1 MHSFHIHIK
10 KACSGV
16 YTLNFLN
23 LKLTLRITPLL
34 FQQVLFALQFL
45 LQELTADD
53 RIFHIAT
60 DVMVK
65 ILSLGKVSRDSEC
78 IFVVVVIVIFVVLFL
93 PWIYSGAPW
102 VTKSTHPK
110 KFVTVICHSMFHFD
124 SSFITV
130 PALLFHHHCS
140 TITAPPHCSAITVSL
155 HCSTLTV
162 LPLPFHHY
170 RSITTVPL

>member
-110 KFVTVICHSMFHFD
+110 KLSLSFVTQ
-124 SSFITV
+124 
-130 PALLFHHHCS
+130 
-140 TITAPPHCSAITVSL
+140 
-155 HCSTLTV
+155 CSTLTV
-162 LPLPFHHY
+162 PSLLFPHYCSTITVPPLPLHLTVLPLLFHF
-170 RSITTVPL
+170 TVPL